1 MMVLITYDVETVT
14 SSGAKRLRCVAKECQ
29 NYGQR
34 VQNSVFEC
42 VLTEAQFVVLKNRI
56 IDIIDEK
63 KDSVRFYFM
72 GNNWNR
78 KIEDIGKKTS
88 YDVTAELII

>member
-14 SSGAKRLRCVAKECQ
+14 SSGERRLRRVAKECQ

-42 VLTEAQFVVLKNRI
+42 VLTEAQFAVLRNKI
-56 IDIIDEK
+56 LSLIDVE
-63 KDSVRFYFM
+63 KDSVRFYFL
-72 GNNWNR
+72 GNNWNNR
-78 KIEDIGKKTS
+78 VEFIGKKTS
-88 YDVTAELII
+88 FDVTSELII

>member
-1 MMVLITYDVETVT
+1 MMVLITYDVETT
-14 SSGAKRLRCVAKECQ
+14 TPLGAKRLRRVAKECQ

-42 VLTEAQFVVLKNRI
+42 VLTEAQFVVLKNSIQGI
-56 IDIIDEK
+56 IDGG

-72 GNNWNR
+72 GKNWD
-78 KIEDIGKKTS
+78 KKVEYMGKKTS
-88 YDVTAELII
+88 FDVTAELII

>member
-1 MMVLITYDVETVT
+1 MMVIIAYDVETVT
-14 SSGAKRLRCVAKECQ
+14 PSGAKRLRRVAKECQ

-42 VLTEAQFVVLKNRI
+42 VLTEAQYVVLKNKI
-56 IDIIDEK
+56 NGIIDEE

-88 YDVTAELII
+88 YDITAELII

>member
-1 MMVLITYDVETVT
+1 MVLITYDVETST
-14 SSGAKRLRCVAKECQ
+14 PSGAKRLRQVAKECQ

-56 IDIIDEK
+56 NGIIDAE

-72 GNNWNR
+72 GNHWNQ

>member
-14 SSGAKRLRCVAKECQ
+14 LAGARRLRRMAKECQ

-42 VLTEAQFVVLKNRI
+42 VLTEAQFSLLRNKI
-56 IDIIDEK
+56 TSIIDEE
-63 KDSVRFYFM
+63 KDSVRFYFL
-72 GNNWNR
+72 GKNWNNR
-78 KIEDIGKKTS
+78 VEFIGKKTS
-88 YDVTAELII
+88 YDVTSELII

>member
-14 SSGAKRLRCVAKECQ
+14 PSGAKRLRRVAKECQ

-42 VLTEAQFVVLKNRI
+42 VVTEAQFAQLKSSLASK
-56 IDIIDEK
+56 IDKEK
-63 KDSVRFYFM
+63 DTIRFYFL
-72 GNNWNR
+72 GNNWNNR
-78 KIEDIGKKTS
+78 IEHIGQQTS
-88 YDVTAELII
+88 FDVTSELII